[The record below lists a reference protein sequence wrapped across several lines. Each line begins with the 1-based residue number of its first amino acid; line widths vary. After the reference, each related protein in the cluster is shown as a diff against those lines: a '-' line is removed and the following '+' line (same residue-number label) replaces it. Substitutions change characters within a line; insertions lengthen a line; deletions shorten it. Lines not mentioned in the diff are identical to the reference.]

1 MRTSPALR
9 AAALAATVTVLF
21 PLAGCADG
29 GDKEAADRPTN
40 APRAAN
46 AATGTPSGL
55 ASQKLTWKK
64 CPAPSQAQ
72 GAANHRRRCRAGR
85 TGSAPP

>member
-29 GDKEAADRPTN
+29 GDKEAADRSTTSP
-40 APRAAN
+40 PRAAN

-55 ASQKLTWKK
+55 AAQKLTWKK

-72 GAANHRRRCRAGR
+72 GAANRRRRCPAG
-85 TGSAPP
+85 